1 MAFARRGSKDR
12 KPKRPAQSALFKR
25 KKFCRFTAEKVEWI
39 DYKDVETLKDF
50 ITEQGKVM
58 LDPALAN
65 VGGALGS
72 TALIDGVRR
81 FVNVRELDIDLI
93 DRINPFEAAYAV
105 LAKTM
110 DAQSLRQ
117 VQDSIAGKTIKLP
130 EDEARALALRA
141 VQFKQE
147 RGRLP
152 SLQAADPWEQKMA
165 EGVAAF
171 ARYAAQAKAAQ
182 AARSAQAREA

>member
-1 MAFARRGSKDR
+1 MN
-12 KPKRPAQSALFKR
+12 
-25 KKFCRFTAEKVEWI
+25 
-39 DYKDVETLKDF
+39 
-50 ITEQGKVM
+50 ITQQAKVM

-65 VGGALGS
+65 EGGALGS